1 MVTRMTK
8 IAICYGTRY
17 GTTTEVVQE
26 MVKTAEELGASV
38 EIVELKKKKKLA
50 DEIENYDLIVIGS
63 GIQVGK
69 WTKEPLEFM
78 KKNIETLSKQK
89 LALFVVSGEAGE
101 PDKRDKA
108 QVEYLDNV
116 AAEYPELSSVS
127 TGLFGGMFDFKRYNF
142 ATRAI
147 IKKIVKSGLPEDEE
161 LPEVID
167 YRDWDQIRGWI
178 SDLLQ

>member
-1 MVTRMTK
+1 MTK
-8 IAICYGTRY
+8 IAICYGSRY

-26 MVKTAEELGASV
+26 MAKTAEELGASV
-38 EIVELKKKKKLA
+38 EIVELKRTKIPGELA
-50 DEIENYDLIVIGS
+50 DYDLILIGS

-69 WTKEPLEFM
+69 WTKEPLDFM
-78 KKNIETLSKQK
+78 KKNIEPLSKQK

-116 AAEYPELSSVS
+116 AAEYPELSFVS

-147 IKKIVKSGLPEDEE
+147 IKKIVKSGLPEGEE

-178 SDLLQ
+178 SGLLQ